1 MENGQREGAIQSML
15 DHLATLLAGGMVSAL
30 LLAVS
35 IGIPYV
41 LFPDDTAL
49 RQTIYSLTGQVFWIN
64 FYVLFGLGA
73 SIVLIGVDF
82 ERRIKGKIY
91 FQIDKLLMAAK
102 LYQDANSTSDDRA
115 SSVAM
120 GVVAIAFSTS
130 FGLEMGLG
138 VLKSFIFK

>member
-1 MENGQREGAIQSML
+1 ML